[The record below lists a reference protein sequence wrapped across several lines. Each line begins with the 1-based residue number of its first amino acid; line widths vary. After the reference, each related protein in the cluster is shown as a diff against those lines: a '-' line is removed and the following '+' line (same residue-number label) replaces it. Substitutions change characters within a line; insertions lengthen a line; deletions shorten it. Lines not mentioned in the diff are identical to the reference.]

1 MPIMGTFFLKF
12 LWYNRKKIFGG
23 IIMRTIGFI
32 NWKGGVGK
40 TCIAI
45 NTAYAL
51 AESWNA
57 KILFIDMDKQANASY
72 WFEKNE
78 NFGTLGNILVNATDA
93 DEVKNIKK
101 MSAEEVIQ
109 KTRYKNIDL
118 IAADTN
124 LLDINLAILKNN
136 FGRQDNILKN
146 ALKNVQKN
154 YDVCIVDNPP
164 DSNIPVLN
172 GLEIIDDVIAVTLP
186 NRFSLNGINQLEQ
199 EIKNYNEILK
209 LKIFIR
215 GVLVNQ
221 FTSTE
226 NCYKII
232 AELRE
237 KYKIFPHIRGG
248 KNTQNWLDK
257 VINEQKSIYEIAPR
271 SSFAKDLMKFLENL
285 VGE

>member
-1 MPIMGTFFLKF
+1 
-12 LWYNRKKIFGG
+12 
-23 IIMRTIGFI
+23 MRTVGFI

-51 AESWNA
+51 AESWGA

-72 WFEKNE
+72 WFGKNE
-78 NFGTLGNILVNATDA
+78 NIGTLGNILAQGTDA
-93 DEVKNIKK
+93 EEVASIKA
-101 MSAEEVIQ
+101 MTAEEVIQ
-109 KTRYKNIDL
+109 KTRYPKIDL
-118 IAADTN
+118 IAADPN
-124 LLDINLAILKNN
+124 LLDINLAILKNKV
-136 FGRQDNILKN
+136 GRQDNILKES
-146 ALKNVQKN
+146 LKNVQKN

-199 EIKNYNEILK
+199 EIKNYNAILK

-226 NCYKII
+226 SCYKIVR
-232 AELRE
+232 ELRE
-237 KYKIFPHIRGG
+237 KNYEIFPHIRGG
-248 KNTQNWLDK
+248 RNTQNWLDR
-257 VINEQKSIYEIAPR
+257 VINEQKSIYELSPT
-271 SSFAKDLMKFLENL
+271 SNFARDLIKFIEKL
-285 VGE
+285 VEG